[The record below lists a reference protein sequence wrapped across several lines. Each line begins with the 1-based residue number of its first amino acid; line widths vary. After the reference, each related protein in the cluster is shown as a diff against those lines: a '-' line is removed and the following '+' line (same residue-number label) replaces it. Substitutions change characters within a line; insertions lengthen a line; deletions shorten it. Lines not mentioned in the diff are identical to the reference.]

1 MQKIP
6 ARYIFATGTT
16 DISMKRLKTTLIAL
30 LATTAAIAQDISYGE
45 YMERVFAGNIAL
57 TARKLDIEIADAN
70 IQASRIHNDP
80 TIALT
85 YTNNEDWDK
94 KMGQGI
100 ELELSRSFTFG
111 VRRSRIDLAERVRRH
126 SIALLE
132 EYMRNFRADATIA
145 YLENLR
151 AILMLNEAKAIYNEL
166 SEVTTNDSL
175 RFIRGEIAESDWL
188 ESRMAQG
195 IARNAVL
202 EAEAGCNNSA
212 ITLGYYMGSVDG
224 AESYRGTGSLEM
236 NESPAPLSYY
246 TDAALEH
253 RADLVV
259 ALSNV
264 EMAEATQEFNN
275 ATRRPDINVTVGATY
290 NRARPDFT
298 TLKAGIAI
306 PLRFSNLN
314 RGARIID
321 EVLVRQAGIEVE
333 EAKLLIRAD
342 VMQAYNDF
350 RYASMQS
357 ETFSE
362 SMLNDMNEV
371 VESKKRAYE
380 MGEISFLE
388 YLIVERNK
396 SEMRSEYI
404 DALFGKAVAWVELQ
418 RATGFGLEF
427 GTMPVAE

>member
-1 MQKIP
+1 
-6 ARYIFATGTT
+6 
-16 DISMKRLKTTLIAL
+16 MKRLKTTLIAL

-111 VRRSRIDLAERVRRH
+111 VRRSRIDLAERERRH

-166 SEVTTNDSL
+166 SEVATNDSL

-275 ATRRPDINVTVGATY
+275 ATRRPDINVIVGATY

-333 EAKLLIRAD
+333 EAKLLVRAD

>member
-1 MQKIP
+1 
-6 ARYIFATGTT
+6 
-16 DISMKRLKTTLIAL
+16 MKRLNTTLIAL
-30 LATTAAIAQDISYGE
+30 LATTAVIAQNISYGE

-111 VRRSRIDLAERVRRH
+111 VRRSRIDLAERERRH

-166 SEVTTNDSL
+166 SEVATNDSL

-224 AESYRGTGSLEM
+224 AGSYRGTGSLEM

-321 EVLVRQAGIEVE
+321 EVLVRQAGTEVE
-333 EAKLLIRAD
+333 EAKLLVRAD

>member
-1 MQKIP
+1 M
-6 ARYIFATGTT
+6 
-16 DISMKRLKTTLIAL
+16 
-30 LATTAAIAQDISYGE
+30 ATTAAIAQDISYGE

-111 VRRSRIDLAERVRRH
+111 VRRSRIDLAESERRH
-126 SIALLE
+126 SVALLE

-166 SEVTTNDSL
+166 SEVATNDSI
-175 RFIRGEIAESDWL
+175 RYIRGEIAESDWL

-224 AESYRGTGSLEM
+224 ADSYRGTGSLEM
-236 NESPAPLSYY
+236 SESPAPLSYY

-306 PLRFSNLN
+306 PLRFSNFN

>member
-1 MQKIP
+1 
-6 ARYIFATGTT
+6 
-16 DISMKRLKTTLIAL
+16 MKRTLLILTLTSLFTT
-30 LATTAAIAQDISYGE
+30 TVAQQISFGE
-45 YMERVFAGNIAL
+45 YMQRVMNNNIAL
-57 TARKLDIEIADAN
+57 TAKRMDIEIADATVTD
-70 IQASRIHNDP
+70 SKVYNDP
-80 TIALT
+80 NLALT
-85 YTNNEDWDK
+85 YTNNEDWSK
-94 KMGQGI
+94 GLGQGI
-100 ELELSRSFTFG
+100 ELELSRTFTFG
-111 VRRSRIDLAERVRRH
+111 VRHSRIDLAESERMQT
-126 SIALLE
+126 IALLE
-132 EYMRNFRADATIA
+132 EYIRNFRADATIA
-145 YLENLR
+145 YLEHLR
-151 AILMLNEAKAIYNEL
+151 AGMLYVEAKEIYNDL
-166 SEVTTNDSL
+166 SEVAANDSV
-175 RFIRGEIAESDWL
+175 RYMRGDIAKSDWL

-333 EAKLLIRAD
+333 EAKLLVRAD

>member
-1 MQKIP
+1 
-6 ARYIFATGTT
+6 
-16 DISMKRLKTTLIAL
+16 MKRLKTTLIAL
-30 LATTAAIAQDISYGE
+30 LATTAVIAQNISYGE

-111 VRRSRIDLAERVRRH
+111 VRRSRIDLAERERRH

-166 SEVTTNDSL
+166 SEVATNDSL

-333 EAKLLIRAD
+333 EAKLLVRAD